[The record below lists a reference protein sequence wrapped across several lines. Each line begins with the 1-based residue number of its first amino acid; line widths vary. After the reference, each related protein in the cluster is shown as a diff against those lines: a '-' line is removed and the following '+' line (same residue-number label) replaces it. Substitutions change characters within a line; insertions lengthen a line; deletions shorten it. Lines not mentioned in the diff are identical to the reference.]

1 MKKKCLLL
9 ICLGIWACE
18 DIFEKDIRHKQVDV
32 LAPPSGLETTR
43 TTLTFVWNPLKGAS
57 DYHLI
62 VVSPAFK
69 WIESYLLDTVVET
82 CRFTLDLPE
91 GEYEWTVRGLN
102 SAYESRD
109 TISFFRVISPEEG
122 GTEP

>member
-9 ICLGIWACE
+9 ICLGICACE
-18 DIFEKDIRHKQVDV
+18 DIFEKNISCRQVEV
-32 LAPPSGLETTR
+32 IAPPSGLVTTR
-43 TTLTFVWNPLKGAS
+43 TSLTFVWNPMKGAS
-57 DYHLI
+57 DYRLI

-82 CRFTLDLPE
+82 CRFSLDLPE

-102 SAYESRD
+102 SAYESLD
-109 TISFFRVISPEEG
+109 TLSFFSIIPPGEG

>member
-57 DYHLI
+57 DYRLI

-69 WIESYLLDTVVET
+69 WIESYLLDTVV
-82 CRFTLDLPE
+82 PE